1 MLRVNEQRD
10 LTGARKGITRT
21 EQHRPGPPTDALLLE
36 FMYLSVFISMPDESC
51 RRRFGSLL
59 LCSCHVLRA
68 LVNSLCLWVVKS
80 YDWFEWVREYFCP
93 IWVPSAL
100 KRVLQIR
107 SFSNRPAIKGL
118 QIRSSN
124 EQGSTSEQCF
134 FRSDR
139 QASKVLQASN
149 VFQISSSSNQSSSD
163 QLVRQTKFFRSD
175 RPASKFLQIRSS
187 GSQSSSDQI
196 VQQSKFFRL
205 DRPASKVLQIR
216 ESCSQSSSDQIV
228 HRAMFFRSDCPASN
242 VLQIRSS
249 SNQSSSDQIVR
260 QSMFYMRA
268 VFFRSDRPAVNVL
281 QIRSPSSQCSSDRL
295 TVFLSLSWGRCVM
308 SLAQL
313 VHSLCPFLIGR
324 TFASPNI
331 VRSIRRTLLPFLTEL
346 TVRRT
351 WFGQFDELYLC
362 S

>member
-1 MLRVNEQRD
+1 
-10 LTGARKGITRT
+10 
-21 EQHRPGPPTDALLLE
+21 
-36 FMYLSVFISMPDESC
+36 MYLSVFISMPDESC

-196 VQQSKFFRL
+196 VQQSKFFR
-205 DRPASKVLQIR
+205 
-216 ESCSQSSSDQIV
+216 
-228 HRAMFFRSDCPASN
+228 
-242 VLQIRSS
+242 
-249 SNQSSSDQIVR
+249 
-260 QSMFYMRA
+260 
-268 VFFRSDRPAVNVL
+268 SDRPAVNVL
-281 QIRSPSSQCSSDRL
+281 HASSVLQIRSPSCQCSSDQIAQQSMFFRS
-295 TVFLSLSWGRCVM
+295 FDCFSLPVLGTLCDVTGTAC
-308 SLAQL
+308 AQL
-313 VHSLCPFLIGR
+313 VPVLNWANICFAEHSSEYSSNFTSFL
-324 TFASPNI
+324 N
-331 VRSIRRTLLPFLTEL
+331 
-346 TVRRT
+346 
-351 WFGQFDELYLC
+351 
-362 S
+362 